1 MSTMIRFTIDSLVNN
16 RRAAILEEFR
26 TSNRIQDLF
35 ERGRQ
40 ELATQGG

>member
-1 MSTMIRFTIDSLVNN
+1 MATTLRFVIGDLVRS

-26 TSNRIQDLF
+26 NSDRIRDLF

-40 ELATQGG
+40 ELASRTN